1 MNGFPAERDN
11 INNFYIQNSQLEI
24 NNKVDGD
31 VVKNAITAKGEE

>member
-24 NNKVDGD
+24 NNKVGGD
-31 VVKNAITAKGEE
+31 VVKNAITA

>member
-1 MNGFPAERDN
+1 MNGFPADRDN

-31 VVKNAITAKGEE
+31 GGKNALTAKVEE